1 MSQILLSFFDGSQA
15 VVLLEPFGVQLN
27 WGLSESFFF
36 PLVWTQVARSFGNSL
51 EGGLGEVTE
60 GGGATFSGSVN
71 IGISGV
77 REDLLWN
84 WSGNNTGTSW
94 GRDESHMDG
103 STFGVYLA
111 WNGVWFSK
119 FGTPVASS
127 DWNNRKLGQN
137 NSRSDGVG
145 DFFGTLDSESDV
157 SGAISDDDGGLESVK
172 IQKNEVKKSS
182 SNLVQKSK
190 DFFLVLLYLP
200 SSLTGS
206 GLFLNWLDFQD
217 FVFQGRTQEVFNNFG
232 FLDWEREGVNF
243 SE

>member
-15 VVLLEPFGVQLN
+15 VVLLEPFGVHLN
-27 WGLSESFFF
+27 WCFSESFFF

-51 EGGLGEVTE
+51 EGGFGEVTE

-71 IGISGV
+71 IGVSGV
-77 REDLLWN
+77 REDLLWH

-119 FGTPVASS
+119 FGTPVTSS

-137 NSRSDGVG
+137 NSRSDGVS

-157 SGAISDDDGGLESVK
+157 SGVISDDDGGLES
-172 IQKNEVKKSS
+172 
-182 SNLVQKSK
+182 
-190 DFFLVLLYLP
+190 

-217 FVFQGRTQEVFNNFG
+217 FVFQSRAQEVFDNFG

>member
-27 WGLSESFFF
+27 WCFGECFFF

-51 EGGLGEVTE
+51 EGGFGEVTE

-71 IGISGV
+71 IGVSGV
-77 REDLLWN
+77 REDLLWH
-84 WSGNNTGTSW
+84 WSGNDTGTSW

-119 FGTPVASS
+119 FCTPVTSS

-157 SGAISDDDGGLESVK
+157 SGVISDDDGGLES
-172 IQKNEVKKSS
+172 
-182 SNLVQKSK
+182 
-190 DFFLVLLYLP
+190 

-217 FVFQGRTQEVFNNFG
+217 FVFQGRTQEVFNDFG

>member
-1 MSQILLSFFDGSQA
+1 MSQILLSLFDGIQA

-27 WGLSESFFF
+27 WCFGECFFF
-36 PLVWTQVARSFGNSL
+36 PLIWAQVARSFGNSL

-71 IGISGV
+71 IGVSGV
-77 REDLLWN
+77 REDLLWH

-119 FGTPVASS
+119 FGTPVTSS

-157 SGAISDDDGGLESVK
+157 SGVISDDDGGLES
-172 IQKNEVKKSS
+172 
-182 SNLVQKSK
+182 
-190 DFFLVLLYLP
+190 

-217 FVFQGRTQEVFNNFG
+217 FVFQSRAQEVFDNFG